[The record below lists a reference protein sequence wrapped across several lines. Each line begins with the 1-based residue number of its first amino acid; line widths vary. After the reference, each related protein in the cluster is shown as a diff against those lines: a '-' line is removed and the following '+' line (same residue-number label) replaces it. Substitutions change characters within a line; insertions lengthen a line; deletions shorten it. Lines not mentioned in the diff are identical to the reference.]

1 MLTMIKIKL
10 GVYFALFDR
19 DLRSSDLA
27 WVSWPAS
34 GWACSS
40 SSASSR
46 SDFWSPS
53 CRCPVVWGTAEV
65 AVCIDSLTEGR
76 VLTSGMPNHFCPGK
90 SLPEQLEPRVLE
102 AQIAGRLRF
111 GFELF
116 AIWQTASIDPRPQQK
131 WALPVLY
138 LTFNSIIQIFHPI

>member
-1 MLTMIKIKL
+1 
-10 GVYFALFDR
+10 
-19 DLRSSDLA
+19 
-27 WVSWPAS
+27 
-34 GWACSS
+34 
-40 SSASSR
+40 
-46 SDFWSPS
+46 
-53 CRCPVVWGTAEV
+53 V